1 MINKTILV
9 GRITKDPEIKHTQA
23 NIAVCR
29 FTLAV
34 NRTFTDAQGERQA
47 DFITCVAWRKTA
59 EVMGTYVKKGALLGI
74 EGRIQTGQY
83 EAEDGTTR
91 YTTEV
96 VCDSVQFLESRSE
109 NTQDQ
114 DTPYVK
120 KENNNQSN
128 DADVDE
134 FYQTSK
140 QLAAEDDLPF

>member
-9 GRITKDPEIKHTQA
+9 GRITKDPEIKYTQA

-59 EVMGTYVKKGALLGI
+59 EVMNTYVKKGALLGL

-96 VCDSVQFLESRSE
+96 VCDSVQFLESRPDS
-109 NTQDQ
+109 NQDQ
-114 DTPYVK
+114 NTTYTK
-120 KENNNQSN
+120 KENNNQSD
-128 DADVDE
+128 DAEVDE

>member
-9 GRITKDPEIKHTQA
+9 GRITKDPEVKYTQT

-59 EVMGTYVKKGALLGI
+59 EVMNTYVKKGALLGI

-83 EAEDGTTR
+83 DAEDGTTR

-109 NTQDQ
+109 NTQSQ

-120 KENNNQSN
+120 KENNNQSD